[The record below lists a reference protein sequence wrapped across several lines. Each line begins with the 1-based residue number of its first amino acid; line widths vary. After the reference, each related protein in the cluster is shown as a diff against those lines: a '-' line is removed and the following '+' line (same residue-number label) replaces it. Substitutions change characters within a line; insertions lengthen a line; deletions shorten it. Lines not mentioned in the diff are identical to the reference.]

1 MSLIASVLLASA
13 ASAAPSATPAAA
25 RAVVQR
31 YYAAIDRR
39 DYRSAYRSWSRGG
52 QASGQSYQQ
61 FVRGFANTRHT
72 SVVAGAPS
80 RPEGAAGSSYIR
92 VPVTVRATLKNGTP
106 QRFTGSYTLR
116 RINDVD
122 GSTGEQRQWHIEDAL
137 LRRQ

>member
-13 ASAAPSATPAAA
+13 AAAAPSATPAAA

-72 SVVAGAPS
+72 SVVAGAVERLRQAERDNFVANQWP
-80 RPEGAAGSSYIR
+80 RIRGYIDLLGLDAADLLERS
-92 VPVTVRATLKNGTP
+92 
-106 QRFTGSYTLR
+106 
-116 RINDVD
+116 
-122 GSTGEQRQWHIEDAL
+122 DA
-137 LRRQ
+137 